1 MKVSPVIRHCVFIR
15 FRDDVAAAARQH
27 IYNDLETLCGK
38 LPGVLSFHARANVS
52 PEIGMDK
59 GYSEGFIIDFADAD
73 ARNAYLDDAGHK
85 AIGGRIV
92 AAAADGVQGVFVF
105 DLDM

>member
-15 FRDDVAAAARQH
+15 FRDDVVAAARQD
-27 IYNDLETLCGK
+27 IYSDLAALCGK
-38 LPGVLSFHARANVS
+38 LPGVLSFHAGANVS
-52 PEIGMDK
+52 PETGMDK
-59 GYSEGFIIDFADAD
+59 GFGEGFIIDFADAQ
-73 ARNAYLDDAGHK
+73 ARDTYLDDAGHR

-92 AAAADGVQGVFVF
+92 AAAAAGVQGVFVF